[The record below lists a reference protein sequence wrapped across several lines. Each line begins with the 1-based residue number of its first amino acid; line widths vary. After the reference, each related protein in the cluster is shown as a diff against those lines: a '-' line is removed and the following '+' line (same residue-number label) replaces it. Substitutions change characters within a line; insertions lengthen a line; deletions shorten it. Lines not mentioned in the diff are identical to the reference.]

1 MTIYSIADIL
11 TGLIEAIMMFMLCE
25 SFCKRRENLPYWV
38 YIVGILMLTVMINIS
53 NNFFDFG
60 MLNVVGMIL
69 SFFVMSFLYKGKVSI
84 RAMIAILNYL
94 LIIIVEI
101 IVLFGITLI
110 FKVTVSDVV
119 GSEVYTLLGI
129 VVSKMLSLFII
140 NIMHIKFKE
149 KSLYMGTSY
158 WILFLLILSTSV
170 MAVFLIFSLSFDIEN
185 TYMFNLSILCSFGLL
200 FSTFFALYLYEK
212 LAKQADIIQSQKQ
225 YEQHLKTQIKH
236 LDEILVTQN
245 QMKRFKHDFFNYKI
259 GLESY
264 LRNDDCDGAKKYLDS
279 LMTNFKHGNVII
291 ETGNTA
297 LDAILSTK
305 KAIAESKGIEF
316 ETKIQI
322 PQKISIDPIDMCIIF
337 GNALDNAIEACE
349 RVNDAEKKIN
359 LAIIC
364 QDKKLFSKIENT
376 AQKPANKLFKTSKA
390 DKKNHGYGL
399 ENIKTALAKYNS
411 EPTISYEDG
420 KFILKFVAFT
430 KE

>member
-1 MTIYSIADIL
+1 MK
-11 TGLIEAIMMFMLCE
+11 
-25 SFCKRRENLPYWV
+25 KR
-38 YIVGILMLTVMINIS
+38 I
-53 NNFFDFG
+53 
-60 MLNVVGMIL
+60 
-69 SFFVMSFLYKGKVSI
+69 
-84 RAMIAILNYL
+84 IAILT
-94 LIIIVEI
+94 II
-101 IVLFGITLI
+101 
-110 FKVTVSDVV
+110 
-119 GSEVYTLLGI
+119 
-129 VVSKMLSLFII
+129 
-140 NIMHIKFKE
+140 
-149 KSLYMGTSY
+149 
-158 WILFLLILSTSV
+158 
-170 MAVFLIFSLSFDIEN
+170 
-185 TYMFNLSILCSFGLL
+185 SILCSFGLL

-212 LAKQADIIQSQKQ
+212 LAKQAEIIQNQKQ

-245 QMKRFKHDFFNYKI
+245 QIKRFKHDFFNYKI

-264 LRNDDCDGAKKYLDS
+264 LRNDDCDGATKYLDS
-279 LMTNFKHGNVII
+279 LMTNFKHENVII

-349 RVNDAEKKIN
+349 RVNDTEKKIN

-364 QDKKLFSKIENT
+364 QDEKLFCKIENT
-376 AQKPANKLFKTSKA
+376 AQKPANKLFKSSKA

-399 ENIKTALAKYNS
+399 ENIKKALAKYNS